1 MRTVWC
7 LVYVAVLFF
16 VLTPGILLTLP
27 KGGSKMVVAATHAV
41 VFAAVWYFTRRFFM
55 EKFMDGDE
63 YDEEA
68 GEGFT
73 RQCRDKRG
81 RVVSCL
87 GQAAC
92 FPASATVTVDDGS
105 ESGKKTQIT
114 DLKIGDKVLSVESST
129 GKVSYSDVY
138 AHGHRDSESM
148 SKYHTLTTA
157 SGKSLQLSPEHYM
170 HVSEHGCSGSIASAT
185 TLGAKFVKLGMGA
198 WIHSSEGM
206 TCSPIVE
213 IRQSE
218 EKGLYNS
225 FTLNGNMLVDDVY
238 ASCYVPHSDV
248 PIESFLSTLMNA
260 ENVARSA
267 PALWHTLFAPLRAL
281 YLANGPEWATRVSNA
296 HAAEGWKN
304 LSLSS
309 LASTMMKES
318 FVTA

>member
-1 MRTVWC
+1 MLRN
-7 LVYVAVLFF
+7 LLYLAVLFF

-27 KGGSKMVVAATHAV
+27 KGGSKIVVAATHAV
-41 VFAAVWYFTRRFFM
+41 VFATVWYFTRRFVV
-55 EKFMDGDE
+55 EKFQDDDE
-63 YDEEA
+63 DYEETR
-68 GEGFT
+68 EGFLKGCKDKNGKNV
-73 RQCRDKRG
+73 QC
-81 RVVSCL
+81 V
-87 GQAAC
+87 C
-92 FPASATVTVDDGS
+92 FPASAIVTVDDGS
-105 ESGKKTQIT
+105 DSGKKTRMS
-114 DLKIGDKVLSVESST
+114 DLNIGDKVLSVESST

-138 AHGHRDSESM
+138 AHGHRDSESTGN
-148 SKYHTLTTA
+148 YYALTTA
-157 SGKSLQLSPEHYM
+157 SGKSLQISPEHYM

-185 TLGAKFVKLGMGA
+185 TLSAKFVKLGMGA

-206 TCSPIVE
+206 TCSPIVD
-213 IRQSE
+213 IRESE

-238 ASCYVPHSDV
+238 ASCYVPHSHV

-296 HAAEGWKN
+296 HAAEGWKD

-309 LASTMMKES
+309 LASTMIKES